1 MTPTPRDPVAP
12 QDPARTTGGGR
23 RWLALAAMTAA
34 VAIAVFTPDR
44 ASHFRSADRFHD
56 FLHVP
61 GLGLVAVL
69 LLAAFPAFAKVD
81 GVRRAWRLLAAFGA
95 TVAVGVLVELLQ
107 AFVGRRLSGGDI
119 LRDAAGA
126 AAAVLVAGSRGPGVR
141 SRARWLLRTV
151 AVLLVGAF
159 TLPTIG
165 ALLDERRARRQFPVL
180 AEFGRVEELDR
191 FEWVDATPSS
201 PEPSTRGSGVKV
213 TLWPAPYPGFALEY
227 FPRDWRGYRD
237 LVFAATNPSAEP
249 LPITIRVD
257 DLHHNHRYTDRFNAR
272 YVLSPGRN
280 EIRVPLAAL
289 ELAPSGR
296 RMDLSRIHE
305 VIVFS
310 ANLRVP
316 RELMVEGLRL
326 EK

>member
-1 MTPTPRDPVAP
+1 MTPTPRDPAAP
-12 QDPARTTGGGR
+12 EDPARTSGGSR
-23 RWLALAAMTAA
+23 RWLALGAVAAA
-34 VAIAVFTPDR
+34 VAIAVFAPDR
-44 ASHFRSADRFHD
+44 GSHFRSADRFHD

-69 LLAAFPAFAKVD
+69 LLAAFPAVSNVD
-81 GVRRAWRLLAAFGA
+81 AVRRAWRLLAAFGA

-107 AFVGRRLSGGDI
+107 AFVGRRMSGGDI

-126 AAAVLVAGSRGPGVR
+126 AAAVLVAASRGPGVR
-141 SRARWLLRTV
+141 TRARWFLRTT
-151 AVLLVGAF
+151 AVLLVAAF
-159 TLPTIG
+159 TRPTID
-165 ALLDERRARRQFPVL
+165 ALLEERRARRQFPVL
-180 AEFGRVEELDR
+180 ADFGRVEELDR
-191 FEWVDATPSS
+191 FEWSDSTPSW

-213 TLWPAPYPGFALEY
+213 TLWPGRYPGFALKY

-237 LVFAATNPSAEP
+237 LVFAATNPSAQP

-257 DLHHNHRYTDRFNAR
+257 DFHHSQHYADRFNAR
-272 YVLSPGRN
+272 YELSPGRN
-280 EIRVPLAAL
+280 EVRVPLAAI

-305 VIVFS
+305 VMVFS

-316 RELMVEGLRL
+316 SELLVEGLRL